1 MKNVAIFGRFFKEE
15 YTPQI
20 QDIFTQLNT
29 KGFTILLF
37 QPFFNY
43 LKNRVSLPKNIETF
57 TDESELTAK
66 HDLLISIGGDGTILE
81 SATLVKDKDIPI
93 LGINTGRLG
102 FLSTTVVSEFKEVL
116 DDIFNKNYSVD
127 KRSTIE
133 LHTEENLFENTNF
146 ALNELVVHKKDT
158 SSMIGI
164 HVLIDGELLNTYWA
178 DGLIVSTPTG
188 STAYS
193 LSCGGPML
201 FPKAQNFVITPVA
214 PHNLNSRPIVIPD
227 DREVTLKV
235 EGRSKNFL
243 VSLDSRM
250 ETMSADTTLTL
261 RKGEFSI
268 PLLKTKDQS
277 FIGTIRQKLHW
288 GLDHRN

>member
-1 MKNVAIFGRFFKEE
+1 MKKVAVFGRFFKEE
-15 YTPQI
+15 YTSQI
-20 QDIFTQLNT
+20 QEVFDSLAAKNCEIM
-29 KGFTILLF
+29 LF
-37 QPFFNY
+37 QPLFNY
-43 LKNRVSLPKNIETF
+43 LKNKIELKAGLKTF
-57 TDESELTAK
+57 AEESELTS
-66 HDLLISIGGDGTILE
+66 DYELLISIGGDGTILE
-81 SATLVKDKDIPI
+81 SATLVKDKNIPI

-102 FLSTTVVSEFKEVL
+102 FLSTVVLGDFQSVL
-116 DDIFNKNYSVD
+116 NDIFQKKYTVE
-127 KRSTIE
+127 KRSTIQLE
-133 LHTEENLFENTNF
+133 TKENLFEQTNF

-164 HVLIDGELLNTYWA
+164 QVYIDNELLNTYWA

-201 FPKAQNFVITPVA
+201 FPKAQNFIITPVA

-227 DREVTLKV
+227 DREVKLVV

-250 ETMSADTTLTL
+250 ETITSDITLTL
-261 RKGEFSI
+261 RRGTFDISM
-268 PLLKTKDQS
+268 LKTQDKS
-277 FIGTIRQKLHW
+277 FINTIRQKLHW
-288 GLDHRN
+288 GLDYRN

>member
-1 MKNVAIFGRFFKEE
+1 MKSVAIFGRFFKQE

-20 QDIFTQLNT
+20 QE
-29 KGFTILLF
+29 LF
-37 QPFFNY
+37 NELDSRSCEITVFLPFSSY
-43 LKNRVSLPKNIETF
+43 LKNKISLPSGIKTF
-57 TDESELTAK
+57 STNTELSDST
-66 HDLLISIGGDGTILE
+66 DLLISIGGDGTILE
-81 SATLVKDKDIPI
+81 SATYVGAKEIPI
-93 LGINTGRLG
+93 LGVNTGRLG
-102 FLSTTVVSEFKEVL
+102 FLSTVVVSEFSQIIQQ
-116 DDIFNKNYSVD
+116 IFDNQFTIN
-127 KRSTIE
+127 KRST
-133 LHTEENLFENTNF
+133 LKLTTKENLFEDTNF

-164 HVLIDGELLNTYWA
+164 HVYIDGELLNTYWA

-201 FPKAQNFVITPVA
+201 FPTAENFVITPVS
-214 PHNLNSRPIVIPD
+214 PHNLNSRPIVIPN
-227 DREVTLKV
+227 DREVQLKV

-250 ETMSADTTLTL
+250 ETMSSETVLTL
-261 RKGEFSI
+261 NKGNFDI
-268 PLLKTKDQS
+268 NLLRMNQQT
-277 FIGTIRQKLHW
+277 FISTIRQKLHW

>member
-1 MKNVAIFGRFFKEE
+1 MKNIVIFGRFFKEE

-20 QDIFTQLNT
+20 QDIFTQLSN
-29 KGFTILLF
+29 KGCRILLF
-37 QPFFNY
+37 QPFYNY
-43 LKNRVSLPKNIETF
+43 LKNRVNLPKNIETF
-57 TDESELTAK
+57 TDESELTSK

-227 DREVTLKV
+227 DREVILKV

-250 ETMSADTTLTL
+250 ETMSANTTLTV
-261 RKGEFSI
+261 RKGKFSI

>member
-1 MKNVAIFGRFFKEE
+1 MKNVAIFGRFFKED
-15 YTPQI
+15 YIPQI
-20 QDIFTQLNT
+20 QELFNQLVSKNCE
-29 KGFTILLF
+29 IQLF
-37 QPFFNY
+37 QPFYSY
-43 LKNRVSLPKNIETF
+43 LKNKIDLPKELVTF
-57 TDESELTAK
+57 SAGEDIQEGTN
-66 HDLLISIGGDGTILE
+66 LLISIGGDGTILE
-81 SATLVKDKDIPI
+81 SATLIGSRAIPI
-93 LGINTGRLG
+93 LGVNTGRLG
-102 FLSTTVVSEFKEVL
+102 FLSTVVISEFSQVMEQL
-116 DDIFNKNYSVD
+116 FNGEYTIN

-133 LHTEENLFENTNF
+133 LTTKEGLFDKTNF

-164 HVLIDGELLNTYWA
+164 HVFIDGELLNTYWA

-201 FPKAQNFVITPVA
+201 FPTAQNFVITPVS
-214 PHNLNSRPIVIPD
+214 PHNLNSRPIVIPN
-227 DREVTLKV
+227 DREVKLTV

-250 ETMSADTTLTL
+250 EVMDANTTLL
-261 RKGEFSI
+261 LKKGQFDI
-268 PLLKTKDQS
+268 QLLKTKGQT
-277 FIGTIRQKLHW
+277 FIQTIRQKLHW